1 LSIFKANLT
10 LLNKFLKNFTPCFT
24 KKQMAIFILV
34 VYALFKDYKRNSL
47 EAMAKSTNTNYQK
60 LQYFMSDSKWDLPAI
75 KQKRLEIIQKQRT
88 TASTKDGIVVFD
100 DTGCP
105 KPFAKKTQ
113 GAQWQYCAPLKREEI
128 CNVAVTSAFVSQT
141 KHFPI
146 DIVPYLPTGEFKGGK
161 DNPEFKDKIQIAI
174 ELFDNAME
182 TLDIPCVTFDS
193 WYASTKFIEH
203 IHKKEKFLFSEIKSN
218 RNIFMYHPVKKT
230 HCMVKPDEL
239 VTLIKKHYWHK
250 VKYVKHKT
258 TNGSEVSY
266 KTYSFEAKLKDCKVP
281 IEFVVVFGK
290 WSKEDDKKFHILI
303 TNQLKASSKTVIKNY
318 LLRWGIEYCFKEL
331 KDTFYFDHYQIRH
344 IDKIERYWNLCL
356 IAWTLT
362 YWIKQ
367 NAYLNKILETKPVT
381 FNEFKQ
387 AINSLLEFSSTSELA
402 KNETLANEYFKI
414 KSARA
419 RKKIAA

>member
-1 LSIFKANLT
+1 
-10 LLNKFLKNFTPCFT
+10 
-24 KKQMAIFILV
+24 MAVFVLV
-34 VYALFKDYKRNSL
+34 IYALFKDYKRNSF

-75 KQKRLEIIQKQRT
+75 KQKRLDIIQKQRT
-88 TASTKDGIVVFD
+88 TASTKDGIVAID

-113 GAQWQYCAPLKREEI
+113 GAKWQHCGPLKREEI
-128 CNVAVTSAFVSQT
+128 CNVAVASAFVSQT

-146 DIVPYLPTGEFKGGK
+146 DIVPYLPADEFKDGK
-161 DNPEFKDKIQIAI
+161 NGTKFKDKIQIAI
-174 ELFDNAME
+174 ELFDNAIE
-182 TLDIPCVTFDS
+182 TLDISGITFDT
-193 WYASTKFIEH
+193 WYASTKYLEH
-203 IHKKEKFLFSEIKSN
+203 IHRKEKFFFSEIKSN
-218 RNIFMYHPVKKT
+218 RNIFMYHPAKKT

-258 TNGSEVSY
+258 KDRSEVSY
-266 KTYSFEAKLKDCKVP
+266 KTYSFEAKLKDCTVP
-281 IEFVVVFGK
+281 IKFVVVFGQ
-290 WSKEDDKKFHILI
+290 WSKEGDKKFHILI

-331 KDTFYFDHYQIRH
+331 KDTFYFDHYQVRH

-367 NAYLNKILETKPVT
+367 NAYLNKILETRPAT

-387 AINSLLEFSSTSELA
+387 AINSLLEFSATSELS
-402 KNETLANEYFKI
+402 KNETLANRYFGI

>member
-1 LSIFKANLT
+1 MSIFKANLT
-10 LLNKFLKNFTPCFT
+10 LLNKFLMNFTPCFT
-24 KKQMAIFILV
+24 KKQMAVFILV
-34 VYALFKDYKRNSL
+34 IYALFKDYKRNSIDT
-47 EAMAKSTNTNYQK
+47 MAKSANINYQK
-60 LQYFMSDSKWDLPAI
+60 LQYFMSDSKWDMQAI

-88 TASTKDGIVVFD
+88 TASTKDGLIGID

-113 GAQWQYCAPLKREEI
+113 GAKWQYCGSLKRKEI
-128 CNVAVTSAFVSQT
+128 CNVAVASAFVSQT

-146 DIVPYLPTGEFKGGK
+146 DIIPYLPADEFKGGK

-174 ELFDNAME
+174 ELFDNAIE
-182 TLDIPCVTFDS
+182 SLDISGITFDT
-193 WYASTKFIEH
+193 WYASTKYLEH
-203 IHKKEKFLFSEIKSN
+203 IHRKEKSLFSEIKSN
-218 RNIFMYHPVKKT
+218 RNIFMYHPAKKT

-258 TNGSEVSY
+258 KDGSEVSY

-281 IEFVVVFGK
+281 IKFVVVFGK

-331 KDTFYFDHYQIRH
+331 KDTFYFDHYQVRH

-387 AINSLLEFSSTSELA
+387 AINSLLEFSSTSELS
-402 KNETLANEYFKI
+402 KNETLANGYFGI